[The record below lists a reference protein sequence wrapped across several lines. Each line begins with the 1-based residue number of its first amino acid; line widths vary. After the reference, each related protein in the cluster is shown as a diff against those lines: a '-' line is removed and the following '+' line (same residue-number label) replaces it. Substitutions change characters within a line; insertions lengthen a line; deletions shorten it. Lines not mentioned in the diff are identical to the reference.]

1 MSIWTRI
8 AEFVNRT
15 TTEAFSA
22 VVETVRTVLEGDPET
37 RRQVAFSI
45 AMIALSAKMAK
56 ADGIV
61 TRPEV
66 DAFKDI
72 FAIPEADAAHV
83 ARLYDLAKQ
92 DVAGFGAY
100 ARRIRDL
107 FPGDSAILAD
117 VMDGMFHIAKADGMV
132 HDKEMAFL
140 DRLAEVFGLDER
152 AYGRI
157 RARHLHPADGDPYE
171 IIGASR
177 DWEADALK
185 AHYRKLVKENHPD
198 SLIAR
203 GVPEEFVTLAND
215 RLAVINHAWESI
227 RRERAL

>member
-1 MSIWTRI
+1 
-8 AEFVNRT
+8 
-15 TTEAFSA
+15 
-22 VVETVRTVLEGDPET
+22 
-37 RRQVAFSI
+37 
-45 AMIALSAKMAK
+45 
-56 ADGIV
+56 
-61 TRPEV
+61 
-66 DAFKDI
+66 
-72 FAIPEADAAHV
+72 
-83 ARLYDLAKQ
+83 
-92 DVAGFGAY
+92 
-100 ARRIRDL
+100 
-107 FPGDSAILAD
+107 
-117 VMDGMFHIAKADGMV
+117 
-132 HDKEMAFL
+132 MAFL

-185 AHYRKLVKENHPD
+185 AQYRKLVKENHPD